1 MLVMVVVVCMST
13 SPPVF
18 LLILLFLTLGAT
30 LHGVHVT
37 VCVGMCVGMC
47 VGQQR
52 RRGGQLFQSC
62 MCGFHPDCGFA
73 QQVNSMGQSR
83 QDELKTL
90 LKKTT
95 QSTFKLLPKILHE
108 K

>member
-37 VCVGMCVGMC
+37 VCVAMCVR
-47 VGQQR
+47 QQR

-62 MCGFHPDCGFA
+62 MCGFHPDCGLA

-95 QSTFKLLPKILHE
+95 QSTFKLLPNILHE